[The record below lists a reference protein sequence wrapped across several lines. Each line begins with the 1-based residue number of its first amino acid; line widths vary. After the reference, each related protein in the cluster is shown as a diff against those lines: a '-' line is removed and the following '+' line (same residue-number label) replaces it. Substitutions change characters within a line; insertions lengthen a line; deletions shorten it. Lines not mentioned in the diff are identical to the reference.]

1 LDRGCVQTLNLSIV
15 RSAGCSFEAVQG
27 SADCCD
33 ARTADERANRSARGI
48 FLRVTEWEDGRRPL
62 IGRLAGV
69 LLLVSLAA
77 NFVDPAGTSNKL
89 FATLSTQQIVEW
101 AAHNGPGISV
111 TGFVDGLQNSL
122 LTVAVVL
129 LIRLIRGRGVL
140 AAAAY
145 VSMAAFM
152 AIGWVKAGTTW
163 ALADTAD
170 QSGSDAGV
178 VALFKLVHV
187 MTFTDGFC
195 FAIALGC
202 VSALILLTRLLPA
215 PIAWLG
221 LVVALVHFLALPA
234 QLMLSGTVGGITGPI
249 SVVFALS
256 WLVAMGVLLIVRP
269 IWQPTAIATPN
280 PH

>member
-1 LDRGCVQTLNLSIV
+1 MYLL
-15 RSAGCSFEAVQG
+15 AV
-27 SADCCD
+27 A
-33 ARTADERANRSARGI
+33 
-48 FLRVTEWEDGRRPL
+48 EWEDGHRPL
-62 IGRLAGV
+62 IGRLVGV

-77 NFVDPAGTSNKL
+77 SFVDPAGTSTKL
-89 FATLSTQQIVEW
+89 FATLSTHQIVDW
-101 AAHNGPGISV
+101 AAHNGSGISI
-111 TGFVDGLQNSL
+111 TGFVYGLQNSL
-122 LTVAVVL
+122 LAVALVL
-129 LIRLIRGRGVL
+129 LIRLIRGRGIL
-140 AAAAY
+140 AVGAY
-145 VSMAAFM
+145 VSVAAFM

-163 ALADTAD
+163 ALADTAQ

-221 LVVALVHFLALPA
+221 LVVALVHFLAVPT
-234 QLMLSGTVGGITGPI
+234 QLLLTGTVGGITGPI

-256 WLVAMGVLLIVRP
+256 WLVAIAVLMLVRP
-269 IWQPTAIATPN
+269 VWEPTGIGTPN

>member
-1 LDRGCVQTLNLSIV
+1 MYL
-15 RSAGCSFEAVQG
+15 
-27 SADCCD
+27 
-33 ARTADERANRSARGI
+33 
-48 FLRVTEWEDGRRPL
+48 LRVAEWEDGRRPL

-89 FATLSTQQIVEW
+89 FATLSTQQIVDW
-101 AAHNGPGISV
+101 AAHNGSGISV

-122 LTVAVVL
+122 LAVAVVL
-129 LIRLIRGRGVL
+129 LVRLIRGRGVL

-145 VSMAAFM
+145 VSVAAFM

-163 ALADTAD
+163 ALADTAE

-202 VSALILLTRLLPA
+202 VSALILLTRLL
-215 PIAWLG
+215 LT
-221 LVVALVHFLALPA
+221 
-234 QLMLSGTVGGITGPI
+234 GTVGGITGPI
-249 SVVFALS
+249 SVVFAFS
-256 WLVAMGVLLIVRP
+256 WLVAMAVLLLVRP
-269 IWQPTAIATPN
+269 VWEPTAIATPN

>member
-1 LDRGCVQTLNLSIV
+1 MYL
-15 RSAGCSFEAVQG
+15 
-27 SADCCD
+27 
-33 ARTADERANRSARGI
+33 
-48 FLRVTEWEDGRRPL
+48 LRVAEWEDGRRPL

-89 FATLSTQQIVEW
+89 FATLSTQQIVDW
-101 AAHNGPGISV
+101 AAHNGSGISV
-111 TGFVDGLQNSL
+111 SGFVDGLQNSL
-122 LTVAVVL
+122 LAVAVVL
-129 LIRLIRGRGVL
+129 LVRLIRGRGV
-140 AAAAY
+140 
-145 VSMAAFM
+145 
-152 AIGWVKAGTTW
+152 GWVKAGTTW
-163 ALADTAD
+163 ALADTAG
-170 QSGSDAGV
+170 QTGSDAGV

-221 LVVALVHFLALPA
+221 LVVALVHLLAIPA
-234 QLMLSGTVGGITGPI
+234 QLLLTGTVGGITGPI
-249 SVVFALS
+249 SVVFALL
-256 WLVAMGVLLIVRP
+256 WLLTMAVLLLVRP
-269 IWQPTAIATPN
+269 VWGPIAVATPN